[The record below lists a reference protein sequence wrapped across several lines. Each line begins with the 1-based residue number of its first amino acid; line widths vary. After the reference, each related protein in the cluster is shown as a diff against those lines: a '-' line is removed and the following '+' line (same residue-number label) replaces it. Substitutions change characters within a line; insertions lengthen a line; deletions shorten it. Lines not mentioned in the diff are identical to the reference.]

1 MNSVSVLVFV
11 LGVFK
16 DIASSGSQNE
26 FKVV

>member
-16 DIASSGSQNE
+16 DT
-26 FKVV
+26 VVALKMNSKLST